1 MIENIDVVVDASGT
15 YGNHNY
21 VGDGGLPALG
31 ERSLENDQ
39 LIDYVIPDIKKETE
53 KFSGSQNKTL
63 VIGCGASAITTLSSL
78 KSFGVNKGGISVTWI
93 TKRISG
99 ENPFKVIEVENSHN
113 LTAKLYLV
121 FCNNLYT

>member
-113 LTAKLYLV
+113 LTGKLYSIL
-121 FCNNLYT
+121 